1 MHKKVKTKTI
11 YFQLSFFIWIY
22 NKFSNAHPLFCILS
36 SKTYWYSHVSGLQL
50 NMEEV
55 LLRPDLSKGS
65 IYNEVMGTGDRNE
78 KSSLGLGAS
87 ICILSH
93 NTKMSLILF
102 KFEAPNVGSVWGALI
117 ILRKAV
123 CYNYP
128 LPCTPGFKTV
138 SFSKSRIPRITHS
151 YSHYKKYSF

>member
-1 MHKKVKTKTI
+1 MLTPFSVYSAAKLIGIPMSVDFK
-11 YFQLSFFIWIY
+11 QIW
-22 NKFSNAHPLFCILS
+22 NRS
-36 SKTYWYSHVSGLQL
+36 SWGLI
-50 NMEEV
+50 
-55 LLRPDLSKGS
+55 LSKGS

-87 ICILSH
+87 ICILGY

-102 KFEAPNVGSVWGALI
+102 KFKAPNVGTVWGALI
-117 ILRKAV
+117 ILRKTV

-138 SFSKSRIPRITHS
+138 SFSKSRIPRIAHS